1 MEWEWEW
8 NWGEEEGWL
17 MQNLCKMLPGD
28 QFKASGEDLEKRCHD
43 VGKNDYP
50 QQLKAKPGST
60 FDCSGPIAWIH
71 VP

>member
-1 MEWEWEW
+1 
-8 NWGEEEGWL
+8 
-17 MQNLCKMLPGD
+17 MQNLCKMLPSD

-50 QQLKAKPGST
+50 QQLTAKPGST